1 MADVSLDDV
10 KSVLLVGLYVAAI
23 CAPPAG
29 FFAFMMWWL
38 DYYAHQR
45 QAR

>member
-1 MADVSLDDV
+1 MADVPPDDV
-10 KSVLLVGLYVAAI
+10 KFALLVGLYVVAI

-29 FFAFMMWWL
+29 FVAFMLWWL